1 MTGRRSAVPLQD
13 RLALLRFMCR
23 EFGYVDMDAML
34 ERLRDAPPTFAAG
47 GESEYARAL
56 YLHPENARIS
66 AETFSEYDAN
76 IARHSQRLH
85 MTKEHGRS
93 WKPHQYLAL
102 LFTEHYLNRYFS
114 DPEAL
119 RADLNAAKT
128 SNPMTRSI
136 PDYTQ
141 RDLRT
146 IALQSA
152 TGSGKTLIMHAS
164 ILQYQHWLN
173 RSGQRLNNIILVTPN
188 EHMSR
193 QHNRDLQ
200 ESNISARLFS
210 NEAGP
215 DLLAPVEIIDLNKLA
230 EKRGVKRVAVRDF
243 GENNLVLVDEG
254 HLGASGKAW
263 RERRE
268 ELARGGFTFE
278 YSATF
283 NQITGKDSELRDA
296 YGKCL
301 LFDYAYREFY
311 KDGYGK
317 DYSISNLPRGA
328 EDENSR
334 MYLLGCLLTFYLQCC
349 IWRGRGAE
357 WTDFNLAKPLWVFLG
372 KTVIGSSKADA
383 ETRSDV
389 INILNFFGWFLANKK
404 DACAML
410 KSLLADD
417 SGLTNERGDDFFAD
431 RFARFRQ
438 TPPNDLYAD
447 ICATLF
453 HGEGQLHVV
462 YLTGGGGELHLRT
475 ADHPPFG
482 VVNIGDSAALY
493 KVLKERADSDFCI
506 ERELGFVQV
515 LFPTV
520 EQADSKVNIVIG
532 ARRFIAGWNCWRVS
546 TMSLMHVGVGEGPEI
561 IQMFGRGVRLK
572 GWKMNLKRH
581 RKSGVEPPP
590 DSDDLA
596 ELETLH
602 IFGLR
607 ANYMQVFRDLLEEER
622 IALEHVR
629 LPVTWNFA
637 KTTDLKLIRL
647 KKGEKY
653 MDSGERLSL
662 PPPDTDSPVIK
673 LDLYS
678 RLQSAASSKSKAT
691 EEREKI
697 RFEFTPGHTA
707 LFDKTRIHDSLIER
721 KRQTGWHNL
730 VLDTET
736 LDELLADGNWYE
748 LHAPPEKTDPKN
760 FGNIQALEDVA
771 IDLLA
776 QYADRYWRKR
786 RSKWEHENVEV
797 VTLDEDD
804 PNNIREHRLSLN
816 KEERLIEDVRAL
828 RTNLGHSLPPELGL
842 IVLPVRAHAYKPL
855 LYAREGCEITIQPV
869 PLNRGEKDVVERLEW
884 IAGHHD
890 DCLQGRELFLIR
902 NRTRGRGVS
911 FFDDCGYYPDF
922 IIWLKDDHNQHV
934 VFLDPKGLGYYG
946 QEKRRKVELHTG
958 IKEIEKRVRK
968 DDPTLHLHAYVL
980 SVTSPEKISERRTKQ
995 EWKEDGVYFLQDSD
1009 CLKQIIT
1016 DALESAA

>member
-1 MTGRRSAVPLQD
+1 MRGRRTVPLLQD
-13 RLALLRFMCR
+13 RLVLLPFMCR
-23 EFGYVDMDAML
+23 EFGYVDMDVML
-34 ERLRDAPPTFAAG
+34 QRLRDAPPTFAAG
-47 GESEYARAL
+47 GESEYAQAL
-56 YLHPENARIS
+56 YLHPENASIS
-66 AETFSEYDAN
+66 AETFTEYDAN
-76 IARHSQRLH
+76 IARHSRRLH
-85 MTKEHGRS
+85 MTEEHGRS

-102 LFTEHYLNRYFS
+102 LFAEHYLNRYFS
-114 DPEAL
+114 DSEAL
-119 RADLNAAKT
+119 RADLNATKT
-128 SNPMTRSI
+128 SNLMTRSM

-146 IALQSA
+146 VALQSA

-173 RSGQRLNNIILVTPN
+173 RSGQRLNNVILVTPN

-283 NQITGKDSELRDA
+283 NQITGKDQELRDT

-389 INILNFFGWFLANKK
+389 INILDFFGWLLANKK
-404 DACAML
+404 DVCAML
-410 KSLLADD
+410 KRLLADD
-417 SGLTNERGDDFFAD
+417 SGLTNERKENFFAN

-438 TPPNDLYAD
+438 IPPNDLYAD
-447 ICATLF
+447 ICTTLF

-482 VVNIGDSAALY
+482 VVNIGDSAALH
-493 KVLKERADSDFCI
+493 KVLKERTNPDFCV

-572 GWKMNLKRH
+572 GWKMSLKRH
-581 RKSGVEPPP
+581 RKSGVEPPQN
-590 DSDDLA
+590 SDDLA

-607 ANYMQVFRDLLEEER
+607 ANYMQVFRDLLEKER
-622 IALEHVR
+622 VALEHIR

-647 KKGEKY
+647 KKGQKY
-653 MDSGERLSL
+653 MDSGERLTL
-662 PPPDTDSPVIK
+662 PSPDANSPVVK

-678 RLQSAASSKSKAT
+678 RLQSTASNKSEVT
-691 EEREKI
+691 EEREKV
-697 RFEFTPGHTA
+697 RFEFTPNHTA

-730 VLDTET
+730 ALSMET
-736 LDELLADGNWYE
+736 LDELLADGSWYE

-760 FGNIQALEDVA
+760 FSNVQALENVA

-776 QYADRYWRKR
+776 QYADRYWRKQR
-786 RSKWEHENVEV
+786 RRWEHENVEV

-804 PNNIREHRLSLN
+804 PNNIREHRLSLD
-816 KEERLIEDVRAL
+816 KKERLIEDIRVLEADLSHPLPSDL
-828 RTNLGHSLPPELGL
+828 RL
-842 IVLPVRAHAYKPL
+842 IVIRAKVHAYEPL

-869 PLNRGEKDVVERLEW
+869 PLNRGEKDVVERLAW
-884 IAGHHD
+884 IAGHND

-911 FFDDCGYYPDF
+911 FFDDCDYYPDF
-922 IIWLKDDHNQHV
+922 IIWLKDNHSQHV

-958 IKEIEKRVRK
+958 IKEVEKRVRK
-968 DDPTLHLHAYVL
+968 DDQTLRLHAYVL
-980 SVTSPEKISERRTKQ
+980 SVTPPEKISEQRTKQ
-995 EWKEDGVYFLQDSD
+995 EWEEDGVYFLQDPD

-1016 DALESAA
+1016 DALGPAS

>member
-1 MTGRRSAVPLQD
+1 MTPLLQD
-13 RLALLRFMCR
+13 RLILHRFMCR
-23 EFGYVDMDAML
+23 EFGYADMDAML
-34 ERLRDAPPTFAAG
+34 DRLRDAPPIFTAG
-47 GESEYARAL
+47 RESEYAQAL
-56 YLHPENARIS
+56 YLNPEDANIS
-66 AETFSEYDAN
+66 AETFTEYDAN
-76 IARHSQRLH
+76 IAMHSRCLR
-85 MTKEHGRS
+85 MTEERGRS

-102 LFTEHYLNRYFS
+102 LFTEHYLSRYFS
-114 DPEAL
+114 DAEAL
-119 RADLNAAKT
+119 CADLNQTKISDRMARG
-128 SNPMTRSI
+128 M
-136 PDYTQ
+136 PDYTL

-146 IALQSA
+146 VALQSA

-173 RSGQRLNNIILVTPN
+173 RSGQRLNNVILVTPN
-188 EHMSR
+188 EPMSR

-210 NEAGP
+210 NEAGS

-230 EKRGVKRVAVRDF
+230 EKRGIKRVAVRDF

-283 NQITGKDSELRDA
+283 NQIVGKDPALRDT

-317 DYSISNLPRGA
+317 DYSISNLPGGA

-349 IWRGRGAE
+349 IWRDRGAE
-357 WTDFNLAKPLWVFLG
+357 WVDFNLAKPLWVFLG
-372 KTVIGSSKADA
+372 KTVTGGSKADK
-383 ETRSDV
+383 ETKSDV
-389 INILNFFGWFLANKK
+389 VNILDFFGWLLASKK
-404 DACAML
+404 GVCAML
-410 KSLLADD
+410 RRLLDND
-417 SGLTNERGDDFFAD
+417 SGLTDELGEDFFAD
-431 RFARFRQ
+431 RFARFKQ
-438 TPPNDLYAD
+438 SQPNDLYAD
-447 ICATLF
+447 ICETLF
-453 HGEGQLHVV
+453 HGKGQLHVI
-462 YLTGGGGELHLRT
+462 YLTGGDGEFHLRT

-493 KVLKERADSDFCI
+493 KKLKEKTSPDFRV
-506 ERELGFVQV
+506 ERELGFAKV

-520 EQADSKVNIVIG
+520 DQSNSKVNIVIG

-572 GWKMNLKRH
+572 GWNMSLKRH
-581 RKSGVEPPP
+581 QKSGAKPPQG
-590 DSDDLA
+590 SEDLA

-607 ANYMQVFRDLLEEER
+607 ANYMQTFRDLLEKEG
-622 IALEHVR
+622 IALEHIK

-647 KKGEKY
+647 KKGQKY
-653 MDSGERLSL
+653 MDFGERLTL
-662 PPPDTDSPVIK
+662 PPPDTDSPVVK

-678 RLQSAASSKSKAT
+678 RLQSVASGKSTAN
-691 EEREKI
+691 EEREKA
-697 RFEFTPGHTA
+697 RFKFTPCHA
-707 LFDKTRIHDSLIER
+707 VLFNKTRIYDSLTAH
-721 KRQTGWHNL
+721 KYHMGWHNL
-730 VLDTET
+730 TFHAET
-736 LDELLADGNWYE
+736 IDELLADDTWYE
-748 LHAPPEKTDPKN
+748 LHAPSEKTDLQN
-760 FGNIQALEDVA
+760 FTDVQALEDVA
-771 IDLLA
+771 INLLTK
-776 QYADRYWRKR
+776 YADQYWRKQR
-786 RSKWEHENVEV
+786 RKWEHENVEV
-797 VTLDEDD
+797 VTLDEND
-804 PNNIREHRLSLN
+804 PNNIMEHRFSLDA
-816 KEERLIEDVRAL
+816 KEKKLIEDVRSL
-828 RTNLGHSLPPELGL
+828 RTDLNHPLPRDLRL
-842 IVLPVRAHAYKPL
+842 IVIRTKAHAYEPL
-855 LYAREGCEITIQPV
+855 LYASKDCEITVQPA
-869 PLNRGEKDVVERLEW
+869 PLNQGERSVVEKLESL
-884 IAGHHD
+884 ARCND

-922 IIWLKDDHNQHV
+922 IIWLKNDNNQHV
-934 VFLDPKGLGYYG
+934 IFLDPKGLGYYG
-946 QEKRRKVELHTG
+946 QEKRKKVELHTE
-958 IKEIEKRVRK
+958 IKEVEERVRK
-968 DDPTLHLHAYVL
+968 DDRSLRLHAYIL
-980 SVTSPEKISERRTKQ
+980 SVTPPDKISEQRTKQ

-1009 CLKQIIT
+1009 CLKQIIS
-1016 DALESAA
+1016 DALESAS